1 MDKEKSNIYLDYLDK
16 EMTIMGILSTFCVI
30 VSGGALDRIT
40 GTENKFFAEIWFTGS
55 PYIILGSV
63 FALLAALFFYLQRS
77 LLAWYYG
84 QISLCIAKNNEA
96 GADKKRKEKNQDE
109 YSIHDWYTD
118 ADSWPTWIRYNAAFG
133 FLMLAFLEFGFGL
146 LSNRCPLIYCHKTVC
161 AICPFFIMLPFYLF
175 WFFLLVKFPNEDN
188 PYKAFKTQL
197 KKKK

>member
-1 MDKEKSNIYLDYLDK
+1 MAKESSNIYLDYLDK

-40 GTENKFFAEIWFTGS
+40 GTENKFFELVWLSGS

-84 QISLCIAKNNEA
+84 QISLCIAKKNEA
-96 GADKKRKEKNQDE
+96 GVNKNRKDKNQDE
-109 YSIHDWYTD
+109 YSLEDWYAG

-133 FLMLAFLEFGFGL
+133 FLILAFLEYGL
-146 LSNRCPLIYCHKTVC
+146 GLISNKYSFINCHRFAL
-161 AICPFFIMLPFYLF
+161 AICPFLVMLPFYLF
-175 WFFLLVKFPNEDN
+175 WFYLLVKFPNEDN
-188 PYKAFKTQL
+188 PWAAFRNKNIR
-197 KKKK
+197 KK